1 MTDES
6 KPAETPAPAPEAPA
20 APAQESAPA
29 PAPAVAPVPAPAPVA
44 AAPPAPS
51 TAAPGEPA
59 SVAGVMLAP
68 TRRKPQGVHW
78 SLPLIVIAIGSLG
91 GLWAMYGSLLTH
103 PTRGVPGDASRF
115 DPIAAYSAA
124 AEYAGEGA
132 RLVSFAALMVG
143 QDGTMDLTM
152 EAAASP
158 TAIYTFVRESRDAKV
173 TGSKYEN
180 VTVMVAAP
188 YRTVTVGKDE
198 NAETYV
204 CRGMDR
210 TVSHGGSVPTATVAA
225 PACSIS
231 AMFDLALQRGAAPGS
246 LASVLYGTNGYLFTI
261 PTPRLS
267 LQFGADCKAKEP
279 VAPPAEPARP
289 GARQQDQ
296 QAGE

>member
-6 KPAETPAPAPEAPA
+6 KPAETPAPAPEAPTA
-20 APAQESAPA
+20 PAPEPAAGPASASAPVPAPAQVAAASPA
-29 PAPAVAPVPAPAPVA
+29 PAPAVPAEPAP
-44 AAPPAPS
+44 
-51 TAAPGEPA
+51 T
-59 SVAGVMLAP
+59 AGVMLAP

-103 PTRGVPGDASRF
+103 PTRGVPGDATRF
-115 DPIAAYSAA
+115 DPIAAFSAA
-124 AEYAGEGA
+124 AEYAGEGG

-143 QDGTMDLTM
+143 RDGTMDLTM

-158 TAIYTFVRESRDAKV
+158 TAIYTFVRESRDARV
-173 TGSKYEN
+173 TGSKFEN

-210 TVSHGGSVPTATVAA
+210 TVSHGGSVPTVTVA
-225 PACSIS
+225 PPSCPIS

-246 LASVLYGTNGYLFTI
+246 LASVLYGPNGYLFTI
-261 PTPRLS
+261 PSPRLS
-267 LQFGADCKAKEP
+267 LQFGVDCKAREP
-279 VAPPAEPARP
+279 VAPPAEPAK
-289 GARQQDQ
+289 QQDP
-296 QAGE
+296 QAAE